1 LNLSLIAIYFQ
12 SIKTSS
18 FLLIQDVKEQTLA
31 KQKKSKQKIDP
42 SIWVILIGGLMLVVA
57 VIVLIIQAQQP
68 AQSAVTNQNLNI
80 PYPEVERVS
89 LQDAKAAYDAG
100 TAIFVDVRG
109 DDLYNVGHIPGA
121 LSIPESDLESRI
133 TNLDPN
139 ARIITYC
146 T

>member
-1 LNLSLIAIYFQ
+1 
-12 SIKTSS
+12 
-18 FLLIQDVKEQTLA
+18 LA
-31 KQKKSKQKIDP
+31 RQKKNKQKIDP

>member
-1 LNLSLIAIYFQ
+1 
-12 SIKTSS
+12 
-18 FLLIQDVKEQTLA
+18 LA
-31 KQKKSKQKIDP
+31 RQKKSKQKIDP

-57 VIVLIIQAQQP
+57 VVVLVIQAQQP
-68 AQSAVTNQNLNI
+68 AQSVVTNQNLNI
-80 PYPEVERVS
+80 PYPEVERVF

-109 DDLYNVGHIPGA
+109 DDLYNAGHIPGA